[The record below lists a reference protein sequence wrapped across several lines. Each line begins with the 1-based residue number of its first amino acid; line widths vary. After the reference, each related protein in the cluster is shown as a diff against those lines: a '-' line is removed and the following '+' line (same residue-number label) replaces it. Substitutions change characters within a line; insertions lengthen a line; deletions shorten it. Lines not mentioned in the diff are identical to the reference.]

1 MEKRIC
7 DYKPGTI
14 LRVPRM
20 GLGGEPWTQ
29 YLLCGVSGQS
39 VDIFSGQ
46 LLKNATEVLQGAK
59 EVCIRQLVDRQLEE
73 EPDWSAW
80 IEEG

>member
-14 LRVPRM
+14 LKVPRK

-29 YLLCGVSGQS
+29 YLLCGVGGQS
-39 VDIFSGQ
+39 VDIFSGL
-46 LLKNATEVLQGAK
+46 LLKNATEVIPDAK
-59 EVCIRQLVDRQLEE
+59 EVFIRR
-73 EPDWSAW
+73 
-80 IEEG
+80 IGK